1 MAALKH
7 RRQLSSR
14 VCAKSFSLR
23 SGPRSATPPLF
34 AAPFRRVRGFHGP
47 INSDRLGR
55 RRVQISDDR
64 TKFCRKAMKANDGV
78 WNPVTSACMFTKSDD
93 RANAMCELYRATRP
107 SAAQLEALLSMA
119 IDGTGAQ
126 AWDFDPSVTLPDFT
140 QFSRDEAS
148 RLLSA
153 GYTVRRLLGTHP
165 LEDVTTDVASDIFD
179 ASEFEERARRG
190 SRRRRNAA

>member
-1 MAALKH
+1 MTTLY
-7 RRQLSSR
+7 
-14 VCAKSFSLR
+14 
-23 SGPRSATPPLF
+23 T
-34 AAPFRRVRGFHGP
+34 
-47 INSDRLGR
+47 
-55 RRVQISDDR
+55 ISDDR

-78 WNPVTSACMFTKSDD
+78 WNPVTSAWMFMKSDD
-93 RANAMCELYRATRP
+93 HAMCELYRATRP

-119 IDGTGAQ
+119 VDGTGAQ
-126 AWDFDPSVTLPDFT
+126 AWDFDPSVMLPDFT

-165 LEDVTTDVASDIFD
+165 LEDVPTDVTSDIFD
-179 ASEFEERARRG
+179 ASPFEERARRG